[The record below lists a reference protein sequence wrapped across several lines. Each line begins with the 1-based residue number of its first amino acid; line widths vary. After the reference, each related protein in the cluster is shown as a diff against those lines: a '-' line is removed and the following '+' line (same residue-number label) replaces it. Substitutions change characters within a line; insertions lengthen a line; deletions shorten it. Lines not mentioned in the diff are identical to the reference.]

1 MRRRKRVKEE
11 KEEEE
16 EEEEEGKEGC
26 HVTNKAVTCQVV
38 HIVAA
43 STGAKLICA
52 KNRLL

>member
-11 KEEEE
+11 EEEE

-26 HVTNKAVTCQVV
+26 HVTNETVTCHVV